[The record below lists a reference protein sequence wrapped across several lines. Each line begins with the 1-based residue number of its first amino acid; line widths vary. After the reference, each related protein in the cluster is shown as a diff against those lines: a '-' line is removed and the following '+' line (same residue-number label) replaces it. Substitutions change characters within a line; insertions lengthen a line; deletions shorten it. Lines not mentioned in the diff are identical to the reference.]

1 MIKPSLRAQS
11 VQFMLFITGGAF
23 LIWTLWSIYDTAQNH
38 HRAQRVQN
46 SYSSVRNDTLGFEK
60 VFAINLPSRPDK
72 KDNIILGSSV
82 SGFRVDW
89 IEGVDPGDISPKSF
103 PYNWNHAHLLTEY
116 ARRRAHLNAI
126 QRIIE
131 KRLGSAVIMEDDTDW
146 DILIKTQLQNFAV
159 ALGGLQGSLNAE
171 PASPYGD
178 NWDILWL
185 GHCGV
190 QCKAQDP
197 SYLTQNDPTVPASR
211 HFLPYLRDKPP
222 IERPENGRLTCTAR
236 DIACG
241 SFYAV
246 SYRGAQ
252 KILAA
257 LSVSPLGLAED
268 IDIGGQI
275 DVSLGRLCGHGYLQC
290 YATYPAITGKYRA
303 AGVAGKASDVHNGTG
318 EAKGFATWGVMYSVM
333 LNIQRI
339 VTGDTAMRATWQ
351 DAPVPEISLS
361 EVKSQ
366 EEEMARLRE
375 MTVYQGML
383 SYSANENRREEI

>member
-11 VQFMLFITGGAF
+11 VQFSLCITGGAF
-23 LIWTLWSIYDTAQNH
+23 LIWTLWSIYNTTQNSH
-38 HRAQRVQN
+38 GAQRVQN
-46 SYSSVRNDTLGFEK
+46 SYNAVRNDTLGFEK

-82 SGFRVDW
+82 SGFHVDW
-89 IEGVDPGDISPKSF
+89 IEGVAPEDISTKSL

-116 ARRRAHLNAI
+116 ARRRAHLNVI
-126 QRIIE
+126 QRVIE
-131 KRLGSAVIMEDDTDW
+131 NRLSSAIIMEDDTDW

-159 ALGGLQGSLNAE
+159 ALGGLQGSPDTE
-171 PASPYGD
+171 TASPYGD
-178 NWDILWL
+178 DWDILWL

-190 QCKAQDP
+190 QCKTQEP
-197 SYLTQNDPTVPASR
+197 SHLTPNDPTVPASR
-211 HFLPYLRDKPP
+211 HFLPYLRESPP
-222 IERPENGRLTCTAR
+222 IERPEHARLTCTAR

-257 LSVSPLGLAED
+257 LSVSPLGLAEE

-275 DVSLGRLCGHGYLQC
+275 DLSLGRLCGHGYLQC

-303 AGVAGKASDVHNGTG
+303 AGVAGKASDVHNGTRK
-318 EAKGFATWGVMYSVM
+318 ASGFATWGVMYSVM
-333 LNIQRI
+333 LNIQRL
-339 VTGDTAMRATWQ
+339 VTEDTTVRATWQ
-351 DAPVPEISLS
+351 DVPVPEISLG
-361 EVKSQ
+361 EVEIQ
-366 EEEMARLRE
+366 EEKARVQE
-375 MTVYQGML
+375 IATHQGFL